1 MAHNSLYTKFV
12 FWSVFYAS
20 STGCSLRCQNC
31 DAVRTALLYN
41 KQKMLSSGQRTG
53 IANLPLHYGK
63 VPPWLFGRMC
73 QLAREITIVT
83 VTEFGTEE
91 MLRRLSDPFWFQAFG
106 CILGYDWH
114 SSGVTTTVCGAL
126 KEGMRGL
133 ERELGL
139 FVAGGKGRTSRK
151 TPTEIENTGHL
162 LKVNPSSL
170 VYASRMSA
178 KVDSSALQDGYQLYH
193 HSFFFTQDGSWAVIQ
208 QGMNE
213 DNRYARRYHW
223 LGEKVSD
230 FVCEPETAICAQ
242 TRGEALNLVAL
253 ESTKVRDVI
262 ARVAAEEKPN
272 KIVSQLNRLKTLNLP
287 QRPYISL
294 EDIHPDRLSKIFLS
308 AYEHKPK
315 TFESLLALEGV
326 GAKTLRA
333 LSLISELIYETP
345 ASLRDPASYSFAHGG
360 KDGYPYPVDRK
371 TYASSIQFLVQAVEK
386 VKIGDREKLEAF
398 RRLRAWGMN

>member
-1 MAHNSLYTKFV
+1 M
-12 FWSVFYAS
+12 
-20 STGCSLRCQNC
+20 R
-31 DAVRTALLYN
+31 RALLYN
-41 KQKMLSSGQRTG
+41 IAKQEMASSGQRTG

-63 VPPWLFGRMC
+63 VPPWLFERMC

-91 MLRRLSDPFWFQAFG
+91 MLRRLSNPFWFQAFG
-106 CILGYDWH
+106 CVLGYDWH

-151 TPTEIENTGHL
+151 TPAEIENTGHL

-178 KVDSSALQDGYQLYH
+178 KVDNSALQDGYQLYH
-193 HSFFFTQDGSWAVIQ
+193 HSFFFTKDGSWAVVQ

-213 DNRYARRYHW
+213 VNRYARRYHW
-223 LGEKVSD
+223 LGEKVVD
-230 FVCEPETAICAQ
+230 FVCEPEAAICSQ

-253 ESTKVRDVI
+253 ESAKARDVI
-262 ARVAAEEKPN
+262 TRVAAEERPN
-272 KIVSQLNRLKTLNLP
+272 KIVGQLNRLKTLNLP

-294 EDIHPDRLSKIFLS
+294 EDIHPHRLGKIFLS
-308 AYEHKPK
+308 AYEHKPES
-315 TFESLLALEGV
+315 FESLLALEGI
-326 GAKTLRA
+326 GPKTLRA
-333 LSLISELIYETP
+333 LSLISELVYDTP
-345 ASLRDPASYSFAHGG
+345 VSLRDPASYSFAHGG

-371 TYASSIQFLVQAVEK
+371 TYDNSIQFLVQAVEK
-386 VKIGDREKLEAF
+386 AKIGDKEKLEAF
-398 RRLRAWGMN
+398 KRLRAWG